1 MFARYFFL
9 ILGVIS
15 LGWIGYVSLDL
26 IDKNETLSA
35 EQLFGKEDQKIIIIQ
50 RVDEVSNLDSMFKI
64 PLSVKNFY
72 QTISTNLPTGS
83 TLYISQNRSHFLID
97 AQQFWTIQH
106 VKKLIQSSEE
116 KLISSENSSG
126 KTSHFSFEF
135 YKGKIHFFKEKSA
148 TNSVKNWG
156 NFDKKSSAV
165 IIDFSAA
172 SPKQTELYLT
182 KGNQFAYKTKTI
194 THFKCNQINDKELFS
209 SILPLSFKNYHF
221 YEKEYFKTIDKTF
234 AKSIF
239 SKWMD
244 KGFVSIS
251 YKGNLVLVS
260 DYKIGQNPIENL
272 EELTNFEGN
281 TINDEG
287 FFKGIKLSSTFP
299 FKNGFYVF
307 NLNDA
312 VVISATKTICE
323 DIVALNKIGKTLA
336 TEQELL
342 QTVYGDMPRD
352 VTERFSNSKV
362 KYTKSIY
369 NNQLFET
376 HLLHRNLVATSD
388 TSGLTG
394 LKQSTMKSI
403 SMAVQGEIVDFKVL
417 EGKGNVAVITNQNQ
431 FYYFSGGNLSWK
443 KAISGKM
450 MKEIVYSKENDAF
463 VITSDKAI
471 QLIAKNG
478 TELLKSQDD
487 LSEKV
492 AAQAGTVVT
501 SRGQL
506 HLIYPTQNGQLIV
519 LNAKGKQAFKLK
531 GLTDCTKPLL
541 AWKSSNKQLV
551 AVQNGQQLKIIDI
564 DRKQALRTIPV
575 SSKAI
580 AKIIDN
586 ELLIFNGDGNNLTL
600 INQKGGVVSKSSM
613 INGSIFVSE
622 GPSEIALSVL
632 QNHTIQGITKDG
644 ANPYQ
649 LKSNI
654 SSIDWVSYSKQN
666 GKTIYAVVDG
676 LDNNIVLY
684 NGKGE
689 ITSKE
694 QIEGSKKCVLKQ
706 EGNQLIVS
714 TIVDNFIVQYRITQ

>member
-148 TNSVKNWG
+148 TNSVKSWG

-239 SKWMD
+239 SRWMD

-388 TSGLTG
+388 TSSLTS
-394 LKQSTMKSI
+394 LKPSTMKSI

-487 LSEKV
+487 LSEKI

>member
-50 RVDEVSNLDSMFKI
+50 RVDEVSNLDSIFKI
-64 PLSVKNFY
+64 PLSIKNFY

-97 AQQFWTIQH
+97 AQQFWTIQN
-106 VKKLIQSSEE
+106 VKKLIQTSEE
-116 KLISSENSSG
+116 KIISSQNSSG

-135 YKGKIHFFKEKSA
+135 HKGKIHFFKEKSA

-156 NFDKKSSAV
+156 DFDKKSSAV
-165 IIDFSAA
+165 IIDFRAA

-234 AKSIF
+234 ANSIF

-388 TSGLTG
+388 TSDLTG
-394 LKQSTMKSI
+394 IKPSTIKSI

-417 EGKGNVAVITNQNQ
+417 EGKGNVAVITNHNQ

-443 KAISGKM
+443 KVISGKM
-450 MKEIVYSKENDAF
+450 MKEIVYSKDNDAF

-487 LSEKV
+487 LSEKA

-501 SRGQL
+501 SKGQL

-600 INQKGGVVSKSSM
+600 INQKGGVVSKNSM

-622 GPSEIALSVL
+622 GPSEISLSVL

-689 ITSKE
+689 IISKE

-714 TIVDNFIVQYRITQ
+714 TIVDNFIVQYRINQ

>member
-35 EQLFGKEDQKIIIIQ
+35 EQLFGKEDQKIMIIQ

-135 YKGKIHFFKEKSA
+135 YKGKIHFFKEKST

-165 IIDFSAA
+165 IIDFSAT

-260 DYKIGQNPIENL
+260 DYKIGQNPIESL

-376 HLLHRNLVATSD
+376 HLLHRNIVATSD

-519 LNAKGKQAFKLK
+519 LNPKGKQAFKLK

-600 INQKGGVVSKSSM
+600 INQKGGIVSKSSM

>member
-26 IDKNETLSA
+26 VDKNETLSA
-35 EQLFGKEDQKIIIIQ
+35 EQLFGKEDHKIVIIQ
-50 RVDEVSNLDSMFKI
+50 RVDEINKI
-64 PLSVKNFY
+64 DTFIKTPLLVKNFY
-72 QTISTNLPTGS
+72 QEITPNLPIGS
-83 TLYISQNRSHFLID
+83 TIYISQNRNHILID
-97 AQQFWTIQH
+97 AQQIWTIQQ

-116 KLISSENSSG
+116 KLISSDNSSG

-135 YKGKIHFFKEKSA
+135 YKGKIHFYKEKNA
-148 TNSVKNWG
+148 TKSVKKWA
-156 NFDKKSSAV
+156 NFDKKASAV
-165 IIDFSAA
+165 IIDFKNSI
-172 SPKQTELYLT
+172 PRKTELYLT
-182 KGNQFAYKTKTI
+182 KGNQFAYKTKTT

-336 TEQELL
+336 TEKELL

-352 VTERFSNSKV
+352 VTERFSNSTV

-388 TSGLTG
+388 STG
-394 LKQSTMKSI
+394 LKPTTMKSI

-443 KAISGKM
+443 KTISGKM
-450 MKEIVYSKENDAF
+450 LKEIVYSKESDAF
-463 VITSDKAI
+463 VITSDRAI
-471 QLIAKNG
+471 QLIGKNG

-487 LSEKV
+487 LSEKI
-492 AAQAGTVVT
+492 ATQAGTVVT
-501 SRGQL
+501 SKGQL
-506 HLIYPTQNGQLIV
+506 HLIYPSQNGQLIV
-519 LNAKGKQAFKLK
+519 LNSKGKQAFKLK
-531 GLTDCTKPLL
+531 GLTDCSKPLL

-551 AVQNGQQLKIIDI
+551 AVQNGQQVKIIDV
-564 DRKQALRTIPV
+564 DRKQALRTITV

-586 ELLIFNGDGNNLTL
+586 ELIIFNSDGNNLTI
-600 INQKGGVVSKSSM
+600 INQKGGVISNSSI

-622 GPSEIALSVL
+622 GPTDLSLSIL

-666 GKTIYAVVDG
+666 GKTIFAVVDG

-714 TIVDNFIVQYRITQ
+714 TIVDNFIVQYRINQ

>member
-35 EQLFGKEDQKIIIIQ
+35 EQLFGKEDQKIMIIQ

-64 PLSVKNFY
+64 PLSIKNFY

-83 TLYISQNRSHFLID
+83 TLYISQKRSHFLID

-135 YKGKIHFFKEKSA
+135 YKGKIYFFKEKSA

-234 AKSIF
+234 ANSIF

-287 FFKGIKLSSTFP
+287 YFKGIKLSSTFP

-388 TSGLTG
+388 TSDLTG
-394 LKQSTMKSI
+394 IKPSTIKSI

-417 EGKGNVAVITNQNQ
+417 EGKGNVAVITNHNQ

-450 MKEIVYSKENDAF
+450 LKEIVYSKENDAF

-471 QLIAKNG
+471 QLFAKNG

-501 SRGQL
+501 SKGQL

-600 INQKGGVVSKSSM
+600 INQKGGVVSKSSI
-613 INGSIFVSE
+613 INGSVFVSE

-689 ITSKE
+689 IISKE
-694 QIEGSKKCVLKQ
+694 QIEGSIKCMLKQ

-714 TIVDNFIVQYRITQ
+714 TIVDNFIVQYRINQ